1 MTLCRKCGKEI
12 PDGQELCEYCQNT
25 SVELDEAY
33 LDELMKSMEKSADEK
48 KDTDEIPS
56 EDMVLDDANLDE
68 IMSEQ
73 SAEKEPAASAE
84 EIPEEELLPELEF
97 GKDLMEENEEVPI
110 DDLPE
115 EKENLET
122 EAGSDS
128 ENELISEQDLMTEE
142 LIAAEE
148 PTLDPEIA
156 EESEVAEEPTLEPEI
171 AEESE
176 VAEEPALE
184 PEIAEE
190 SEVTEEPAPEPEE
203 EPALVE
209 EPVLEEEPETEEMA
223 EDDINHLLDMLSD
236 DYEETRET
244 EGKDNTDNPEMDAR
258 EIQEIATASLFS
270 DDDSDNFFADG
281 LEQEDTSGTTM
292 DDVFQDALSAVEYS
306 EKEESAEE
314 GDPMAL
320 DPFGMEEEIPP
331 NEEDDSAVTDIL
343 EEKPPKTA
351 KKPKKPK
358 SQVSIWK
365 RIFGN
370 VITDQTAEL
379 EAKERAEELAGA
391 EEKAKLKEEKKQ
403 QAEAQKAEKAEQA
416 QAQKERKAAEKAE
429 QAAAKAAEKEEKKRL
444 KLEQEA
450 NEVVGKINPVGATIV
465 MVFFGILCLFVIFG
479 TQIFSYSHAVNKAED
494 NFMAGDYEEAYNS
507 LAGVKVSESSEQM
520 ADQVRICM
528 QLQKEIN
535 SYDNYYKMQMYLEA
549 LDSLMKGIRIY
560 DLNKDKADEY
570 GILNQFNALEQQI
583 ASLLYSEFGISETQ
597 ARNINNTETQEAYTD
612 KLEKIVNQ
620 WIAQIKEDER

>member
-56 EDMVLDDANLDE
+56 EDMVLDDANLEE
-68 IMSEQ
+68 IVSEQ

-97 GKDLMEENEEVPI
+97 GKDLIEENEEVPVE
-110 DDLPE
+110 DLPE
-115 EKENLET
+115 ETENQET
-122 EAGSDS
+122 EVVSDS

-148 PTLDPEIA
+148 P
-156 EESEVAEEPTLEPEI
+156 
-171 AEESE
+171 
-176 VAEEPALE
+176 ALE

-190 SEVTEEPAPEPEE
+190 PEATEEPTPEPEGE
-203 EPALVE
+203 PEYTEESAVVEEPEPEGEPALV
-209 EPVLEEEPETEEMA
+209 EEPETEEMA

-236 DYEETRET
+236 DYEGTRET
-244 EGKDNTDNPEMDAR
+244 AEEDNPDNPEMDAR

-281 LEQEDTSGTTM
+281 LGQEDTSGTTM

-320 DPFGMEEEIPP
+320 DLFGMEEEIPP
-331 NEEDDSAVTDIL
+331 NEKDDGAVTDIP
-343 EEKPPKTA
+343 EEKPPKKV

-370 VITDQTAEL
+370 VITEQTAEL
-379 EAKERAEELAGA
+379 EAKEHAEELAGA

-444 KLEQEA
+444 KLEKEA

-520 ADQVRICM
+520 ANQIRICM
-528 QLQKEIN
+528 QLKKEIN

-570 GILNQFNALEQQI
+570 GILNQYNALEQQI

-612 KLEKIVNQ
+612 KLEEIVNQ
-620 WIAQIKEDER
+620 WIAKIKEDER

>member
-33 LDELMKSMEKSADEK
+33 LDELMKSMEESADEK
-48 KDTDEIPS
+48 KNTDEIPS
-56 EDMVLDDANLDE
+56 EDMVLDDANLEE

-97 GKDLMEENEEVPI
+97 GKDLMEENEEVPVE
-110 DDLPE
+110 DLPE
-115 EKENLET
+115 ETENQET
-122 EAGSDS
+122 EVVSDS

-148 PTLDPEIA
+148 P
-156 EESEVAEEPTLEPEI
+156 
-171 AEESE
+171 
-176 VAEEPALE
+176 ALE

-190 SEVTEEPAPEPEE
+190 PEMTEEPTATEEPAPEPEE

-236 DYEETRET
+236 DYDGTRET
-244 EGKDNTDNPEMDAR
+244 AEEDNPDTPEMDAR

-320 DPFGMEEEIPP
+320 DPFGMEEEIPS
-331 NEEDDSAVTDIL
+331 NEEDDSAVTDIP
-343 EEKPPKTA
+343 EEKPPKKV

-520 ADQVRICM
+520 ADQIRICM
-528 QLQKEIN
+528 QLKKEIN

-620 WIAQIKEDER
+620 WIAKIKEDER

>member
-128 ENELISEQDLMTEE
+128 ENKLISEQDLMTEE
-142 LIAAEE
+142 LIA
-148 PTLDPEIA
+148 
-156 EESEVAEEPTLEPEI
+156 AEEPTLEPEI

-331 NEEDDSAVTDIL
+331 NEEDDSAVTDIP
-343 EEKPPKTA
+343 EEKPPKTV

-479 TQIFSYSHAVNKAED
+479 TQIFSYSRAVNKAED

-620 WIAQIKEDER
+620 WIAKIKEDER

>member
-97 GKDLMEENEEVPI
+97 GKNLMEENEEVPI

-148 PTLDPEIA
+148 PTL
-156 EESEVAEEPTLEPEI
+156 EPEI
-171 AEESE
+171 AAESE

-331 NEEDDSAVTDIL
+331 NEEDDSAVTDIP
-343 EEKPPKTA
+343 EEKPPKTV

-479 TQIFSYSHAVNKAED
+479 TQIFSYSRAVNKAED

-620 WIAQIKEDER
+620 WIAKIKEDER